1 MSATDWAGFRQ
12 NQKSLARQ
20 PLLCWMGEIVDA
32 PSGTGELATVR
43 LMNGAMHG
51 YTVGAASWPKPAGK
65 TLPSVG
71 DVCLVILDETRQP
84 WIVGWAIPNWGH

>member
-1 MSATDWAGFRQ
+1 
-12 NQKSLARQ
+12 
-20 PLLCWMGEIVDA
+20 
-32 PSGTGELATVR
+32 
-43 LMNGAMHG
+43 MNGAMHG